1 MSLPLPGPSGLP
13 VTFHILA
20 TTGGNHALMVRGE
33 KTPGDEGWVLPH
45 GTVLPGHCP
54 ILTARKTLRET
65 TGYDRALTEVLAFTL
80 TTDNQGLP
88 NGVTYVLD
96 GEELPEVPSMK
107 PNAHVGWVPLRELHE
122 PPGLYQYAI
131 IAAGRRRALP
141 LLVDGDRPE
150 AAFR

>member
-1 MSLPLPGPSGLP
+1 MSMTLPGPGGLP

-20 TTGGNHALMVRGE
+20 MTRANDALMVRGE
-33 KTPGDEGWVLPH
+33 KSPGDEGWVLPN
-45 GTVLPGHCP
+45 GTVPAGQCP
-54 ILTARKTLRET
+54 ILTARKTLT
-65 TGYDRALTEVLAFTL
+65 KATGYDRALTDVLAFTL
-80 TTDNQGLP
+80 TTDDRGAV

-96 GEELPEVPSMK
+96 GDVVPEVPPME
-107 PNAHVGWVPLRELHE
+107 PNPSVGWVPLRELHE

-150 AAFR
+150 AAFH